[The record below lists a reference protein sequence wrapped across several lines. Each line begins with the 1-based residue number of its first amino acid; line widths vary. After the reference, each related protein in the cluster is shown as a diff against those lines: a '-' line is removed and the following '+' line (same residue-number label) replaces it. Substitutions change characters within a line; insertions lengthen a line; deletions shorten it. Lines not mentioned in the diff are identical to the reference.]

1 MIENTIETKPS
12 KKSLRTMFS
21 YSFFFDTCHLLCI
34 VLVRLVFAVAALPNV
49 FRLLP
54 MSVRLLSCFER
65 DEFIFNTLLCAVGH
79 NYGHDYF
86 DDYNC

>member
-1 MIENTIETKPS
+1 MLC
-12 KKSLRTMFS
+12 LRLF
-21 YSFFFDTCHLLCI
+21 I
-34 VLVRLVFAVAALPNV
+34 VLVRLVIPVAALPNV

-65 DEFIFNTLLCAVGH
+65 DEFIFSTLLYAVGH
-79 NYGHDYF
+79 NYGHYYF

>member
-1 MIENTIETKPS
+1 MIESTIGTEPS
-12 KKSLRTMFS
+12 KKSLLTVFS
-21 YSFFFDTCHLLCI
+21 YTFLYVHHWLCI
-34 VLVRLVFAVAALPNV
+34 VLVRLIISVAALLNV

-79 NYGHDYF
+79 NY
-86 DDYNC
+86 